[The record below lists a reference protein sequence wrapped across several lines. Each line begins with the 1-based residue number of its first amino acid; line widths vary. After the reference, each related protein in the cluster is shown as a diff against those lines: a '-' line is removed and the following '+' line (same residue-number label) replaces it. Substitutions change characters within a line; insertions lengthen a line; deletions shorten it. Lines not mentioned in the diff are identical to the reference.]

1 MSALV
6 TLSSNRVCLRQWRK
20 EDQAPFAAMNSDP
33 RVMEYFPSAL
43 SRAASNAL
51 IDRIQRHFCEHGFG
65 LWAIE
70 IPDVAPFIG
79 FTGLAI
85 PGFSA
90 HFTPC
95 VEIGW
100 RLAFEHWGY
109 GYATEAARL
118 ALGHAFGPL
127 ALAEVVS
134 FTSTTNR
141 RSRAVI
147 GCAAIPPR
155 ISIIPPYL
163 RGIHCEGTC
172 FIGSNPGHIPECRQR
187 FQFTADE
194 MQSKPLCGLRMPQP
208 AKAFRAMRQIANIQ
222 TAMMVPSVAR
232 PLMVQPAA

>member
-1 MSALV
+1 LRTRLCGLLKYRMLRPSSDSPGWQSQDSAPISRPV
-6 TLSSNRVCLRQWRK
+6 WKSAGAWPSSIGDTARRQRR
-20 EDQAPFAAMNSDP
+20 P
-33 RVMEYFPSAL
+33 
-43 SRAASNAL
+43 
-51 IDRIQRHFCEHGFG
+51 
-65 LWAIE
+65 
-70 IPDVAPFIG
+70 
-79 FTGLAI
+79 
-85 PGFSA
+85 
-90 HFTPC
+90 
-95 VEIGW
+95 GW
-100 RLAFEHWGY
+100 RLVMLLGLWRSQKSYLSHPRR
-109 GYATEAARL
+109 TAAL
-118 ALGHAFGPL
+118 
-127 ALAEVVS
+127 E
-134 FTSTTNR
+134 
-141 RSRAVI
+141 RSWNGL

>member
-109 GYATEAARL
+109 G
-118 ALGHAFGPL
+118 
-127 ALAEVVS
+127 
-134 FTSTTNR
+134 
-141 RSRAVI
+141 
-147 GCAAIPPR
+147 
-155 ISIIPPYL
+155 
-163 RGIHCEGTC
+163 
-172 FIGSNPGHIPECRQR
+172 
-187 FQFTADE
+187 
-194 MQSKPLCGLRMPQP
+194 
-208 AKAFRAMRQIANIQ
+208 
-222 TAMMVPSVAR
+222 
-232 PLMVQPAA
+232 